1 MRHNKIHP
9 YIYIILTFVSVIAV
23 GTIAL
28 LMPIAYTS
36 EYRNS
41 VSGGDYFSN
50 ALFMASSAVCVTGL
64 SVMPQGVCDN
74 MTYFGKTVMIVLME
88 IGGLSII
95 TIAVFFFIII
105 GAKIGISNKFLLRES
120 LNQNSVKGIVS
131 PVKSIATLSL
141 VIKIIG
147 VFVNWYPLYEYT
159 RFLYGGEGSIMKALY
174 MSVFHAA
181 ASFNNAGFDMFSAD
195 NMAVFNSAN
204 YASHGISYASM
215 LTLNISTMTMIVFGG
230 IGVVVFQDVLKTKFR
245 WSRFSLHTKITLITT
260 LLLIV
265 FGGLFLKLTCNE
277 MTWLEAFFTSITCR
291 TAGFQTFKI
300 SDLSPAA
307 MVICAALM
315 LIGASPCSC
324 GGGIKTTTF
333 AIIIMA
339 IFHYATGKKTKAF
352 NRSVSDSQIFKAFV
366 LVNIAV
372 IIVVTITGIVLTI
385 QPELTFDDTIFEVVS
400 AFSTT
405 GLSRGITTSLVI
417 PNKIILSFLML
428 FGRLGPLTV
437 IGVVNKNWMN
447 SSKEAIQYVEESVI
461 IG

>member
-9 YIYIILTFVSVIAV
+9 YLYIIFTFVSVIV
-23 GTIAL
+23 IGTL
-28 LMPIAYTS
+28 LLLLPFAYTD

-50 ALFMASSAVCVTGL
+50 ALFMAASAVCVTGL
-64 SVMPQGVCDN
+64 SVMPNGLCAD
-74 MTYFGKTVMIVLME
+74 MTIYGKTIMVVLME

-95 TIAVFFFIII
+95 TIAVFFFTII
-105 GAKIGISNKFLLRES
+105 GAKIGISNRYLLRES
-120 LNQNSVKGIVS
+120 LNQNSVKGIINL
-131 PVKSIATLSL
+131 VKSIVLLSL
-141 VIKIIG
+141 LVQTIG
-147 VFVNWYPLYEYT
+147 IVVNWYPLYEYT
-159 RFLYGGEGSIMKALY
+159 VYLGGGKGSILKALL
-174 MSVFHAA
+174 MSAFHAA
-181 ASFNNAGFDMFSAD
+181 ASFNNAGFDVFSAD
-195 NMAVFNSAN
+195 NMAVFSSSQYMN
-204 YASHGISYASM
+204 YGLSYGSM
-215 LTLNISTMTMIVFGG
+215 ITINLSTMFMIVIGG
-230 IGVVVFQDVLKTKFR
+230 IGVVVLRDVFAKRFR
-245 WSRFSLHTKITLITT
+245 WKYFTLHTKITIITT
-260 LLLIV
+260 GSLIV
-265 FGGLFLKLTCNE
+265 FGSLLLKLTCNQ

-300 SDLSPAA
+300 SDLPPASV
-307 MVICAALM
+307 MICGVLM
-315 LIGASPCSC
+315 IIGASPCSC

-352 NRSVSDSQIFKAFV
+352 NRSLSDAQIFKAFV

-372 IIVVTITGIVLTI
+372 INCVVIAGIVLAI
-385 QPELTFDDTIFEVVS
+385 QPGLDIGDTAFEVIS

-417 PNKIILSFLML
+417 PNKILLSFLML

-437 IGVVNKNWMN
+437 IGVVNKNWMT
-447 SSKEAIQYVEESVI
+447 SSREAIQYVEESVI

>member
-9 YIYIILTFVSVIAV
+9 YLYIIFTFVSVIV
-23 GTIAL
+23 IGTILL
-28 LMPIAYTS
+28 LMPFAYTD

-64 SVMPQGVCDN
+64 SVMPNGLCAD
-74 MTYFGKTVMIVLME
+74 MTIFGKAVMVVLME

-95 TIAVFFFIII
+95 TIAVFFFTII
-105 GAKIGISNKFLLRES
+105 GAKIGISNRYLLRES
-120 LNQNSVKGIVS
+120 LNQNSVKGIINL
-131 PVKSIATLSL
+131 VKSIVLLSL
-141 VIKIIG
+141 VVQCVGI
-147 VFVNWYPLYEYT
+147 VVNWYPIYEYT
-159 RFLYGGEGSIMKALY
+159 VYLGDGKGDLVKALL
-174 MSVFHAA
+174 MSIFHAA
-181 ASFNNAGFDMFSAD
+181 ASFNNAGFDVFSAD
-195 NMAVFNSAN
+195 NMAVFSSSQYMN
-204 YASHGISYASM
+204 YGLSYASM
-215 LTLNISTMTMIVFGG
+215 LTINLSTMFMIVIGG
-230 IGVVVFQDVLKTKFR
+230 IGVVVLKDM
-245 WSRFSLHTKITLITT
+245 FSKGFKWKYFTLHTKITIITTT
-260 LLLIV
+260 LLIIIGACL
-265 FGGLFLKLTCNE
+265 LKLTCNQ
-277 MTWLEAFFTSITCR
+277 MTWLESFFTSITCR

-300 SDLSPAA
+300 TDLPPASTL
-307 MVICAALM
+307 ICAVLM
-315 LIGASPCSC
+315 IIGASPCSC

-339 IFHYATGKKTKAF
+339 IFHYATGKKTRAF
-352 NRSVSDSQIFKAFV
+352 NRSVSDAQIFKAFV

-372 IIVVTITGIVLTI
+372 IICVAITGIVLTI
-385 QPELTFDDTIFEVVS
+385 QPGFDVGDTAFEVIS

-405 GLSRGITTSLVI
+405 GLSRGITTSLFI

-437 IGVVNKNWMN
+437 IGVVNKNWMS

>member
-9 YIYIILTFVSVIAV
+9 YIYIIFTFVSVIV
-23 GTIAL
+23 IGTIAL
-28 LMPIAYTS
+28 LMPFAYTA

-64 SVMPQGVCDN
+64 SVMPQGVCAN
-74 MTYFGKTVMIVLME
+74 MTIFGKTVMVILME

-95 TIAVFFFIII
+95 TIAVFFFIIV
-105 GAKIGISNKFLLRES
+105 GAKIGISNRFLLRES

-131 PVKSIATLSL
+131 LVKSIVILSF
-141 VIKIIG
+141 VIQIIG
-147 VFVNWYPLYEYT
+147 ILVNWYPLYEYT
-159 RFLYGGEGSIMKALY
+159 VYLGGGTGSIKKAFF

-181 ASFNNAGFDMFSAD
+181 ASFNNAGFDVFSVD
-195 NMAVFNSAN
+195 NMAVFSNAN
-204 YASHGISYASM
+204 YAYYGLSYASM
-215 LTLNISTMTMIVFGG
+215 LTINISTMLMIVFGG
-230 IGVVVFQDVLKTKFR
+230 IGVVVFQDVWQKRFK
-245 WSRFSLHTKITLITT
+245 WKNFSLHTKITLITT

-265 FGGLFLKLTCNE
+265 LGASFLKLTCNQ

-300 SDLSPAA
+300 SELPPAA
-307 MVICAALM
+307 EVICASLM

-366 LVNIAV
+366 LVNVAV
-372 IIVVTITGIVLTI
+372 ILVATITGIVVTI
-385 QPELTFDDTIFEVVS
+385 QPDLRVDDTIFEVIS

-405 GLSRGITTSLVI
+405 GLSRGITTSLYI
-417 PNKIILSFLML
+417 PNKIILSFVML

-437 IGVVNKNWMN
+437 IGVVNKNWMT